1 MERFGLAHISAGD
14 LLRAEVAAGTAP
26 GLRAKDFMDR
36 GDLVPDEARLCAARL
51 CGSAVAVTPF
61 GPS

>member
-14 LLRAEVAAGTAP
+14 LLRAEVAARTPA

-36 GDLVPDEARLCAARL
+36 GDLVPDEARPQRLQAAAAAR
-51 CGSAVAVTPF
+51 AERRRW
-61 GPS
+61 